1 MATQAERD
9 LAREMFNFYATGF
22 DPGEAGID
30 FWANKIATQGFDSTM
45 AEFINPPQGQS
56 APRFNAMMA
65 DPDYMA
71 AISSDNMGAMLNE
84 RTFRNNI
91 RQSVAQDQNLGGTY
105 VADGRGNI
113 VDAAGNIVGTDTGGG
128 ATNVTTNVTGG
139 GTNTTNTATPA
150 FTAQDLFDYYV
161 TGYTP
166 TADALAFWNNKIATM
181 SPEAVLNE
189 FLNPS
194 DLYAPRTDVMFADP
208 DYIRAGGK
216 GRPATTVTGGG
227 GNDTFKNNTNTKTQ
241 TDSTATT
248 TKTTTTPTTPGTST
262 VTTVTPPGSGV
273 TTPPLTQEGM
283 MTYGGLNF
291 FGTPLQG
298 GYYSETGFEPTF
310 RPFGGAGGGQD
321 AASMFATYATGFT
334 PDATALNF
342 WNNKIATQG
351 YQSAL
356 NEFLN
361 PSDVNAPRTQTM
373 YADPQYLAAT
383 GRGPVGMGE
392 PGAIGG
398 GMAQSLFNQY
408 ATGFTPDQA
417 ALDFWNSKIAT
428 LGYQGALNEFLN
440 PSDINA
446 PRNAAMFADPNYAFA
461 RSGIEAG
468 FSPPAPIAQGT
479 FRSGVAGYTPL
490 APTGFQ
496 FGVAPVTAPRYA
508 FTPGVFNPGYINEAG
523 EWFPTAPGEA
533 APNPMAPGTIR
544 TGNRA
549 NEPGSEYEG

>member
-30 FWANKIATQGFDSTM
+30 FWANKIANQGFDSAL
-45 AEFINPPQGQS
+45 AEFITPPQGAS

-71 AISSDNMGAMLNE
+71 AISSDNMGSMLNE

-91 RQSVAQDQNLGGTY
+91 RQSVVQDQNLGGTY
-105 VADGRGNI
+105 VADGLGNI
-113 VDAAGNIVGTDTGGG
+113 VDAAGNIVGIDTGGG
-128 ATNVTTNVTGG
+128 ATNVA
-139 GTNTTNTATPA
+139 NTATTATPA

-166 TADALAFWNNKIATM
+166 TAEALAFWNNKIATM

-216 GRPATTVTGGG
+216 GRPTTTVTGGN
-227 GNDTFKNNTNTKTQ
+227 GNDTFTNNTNTKTQ

-248 TKTTTTPTTPGTST
+248 TTPTSTTPTSTTP
-262 VTTVTPPGSGV
+262 TVTPPGSNV
-273 TTPPLTQEGM
+273 TAPPLTQEGM

-310 RPFGGAGGGQD
+310 RPFGGAAGGQD

-334 PDATALNF
+334 PDVTALNF

-417 ALDFWNSKIAT
+417 ALDFWNNKIAT
-428 LGYQGALNEFLN
+428 QGYQATLNEFLN
-440 PSDINA
+440 PSDMNA
-446 PRNAAMFADPNYAFA
+446 PRNATMFQDPDYAFG
-461 RSGIEAG
+461 RSQIAAG
-468 FSPPAPIAQGT
+468 FTPPAPIPQGT

-496 FGVAPVTAPRYA
+496 FGVQPVTAPRYV
-508 FTPGVFNPGYINEAG
+508 FQPGVFNPGYIDQEGN
-523 EWFPTAPGEA
+523 WFPTAPGEPA
-533 APNPMAPGTIR
+533 SPMAPGTIDFNL
-544 TGNRA
+544 TPSGA
-549 NEPGSEYEG
+549 EKG